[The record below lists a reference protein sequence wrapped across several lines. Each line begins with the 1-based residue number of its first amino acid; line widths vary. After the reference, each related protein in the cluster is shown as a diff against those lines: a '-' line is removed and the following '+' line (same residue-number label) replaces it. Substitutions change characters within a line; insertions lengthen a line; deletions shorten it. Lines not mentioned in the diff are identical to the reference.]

1 MGSSSGVE
9 HQNIMMNYVIICLFI
24 SSVAPSPQFGFIGD
38 FVNGLLGNNNR
49 RPNSSSSGRN
59 EGCGGRNQPNHR
71 FGGKDYLV
79 SWRLGCTSFT
89 QSGAESFCRK
99 SNMRPISID
108 SSVEEREFLGLVGR
122 ENQKYFWTG
131 GKLSGRGSSI
141 QWPSGRRYNS
151 VNWSRTGGANKPQ
164 PDNREGNEFCL
175 AVLNNFYNDGIVFHD
190 VSCHHA
196 KPTICEA

>member
-1 MGSSSGVE
+1 MLTNPLPHSNVQTKGERTHITMRIFCALLVLAGSGSTSPFFLGDLLQGLFGSDDNNSNSGSSR
-9 HQNIMMNYVIICLFI
+9 
-24 SSVAPSPQFGFIGD
+24 PS
-38 FVNGLLGNNNR
+38 N
-49 RPNSSSSGRN
+49 SGRN

-108 SSVEEREFLGLVGR
+108 SSAEEREFLGLVGR

-151 VNWSRTGGANKPQ
+151 VNWSRTGG
-164 PDNREGNEFCL
+164 
-175 AVLNNFYNDGIVFHD
+175 
-190 VSCHHA
+190 
-196 KPTICEA
+196 